1 MKPKV
6 LIRPVVAACLLSYAC
21 VACEDHDRSTGART
35 DAGRA
40 AAGDATVGRDDER
53 DDERARDPAGDRSPQ
68 ARQRRGDPD
77 CARIETRT
85 RSVAGV
91 GGGPMQ
97 MVMVTECVP
106 ARR

>member
-21 VACEDHDRSTGART
+21 VACEDHDRPTGAHADT
-35 DAGRA
+35 GRA
-40 AAGDATVGRDDER
+40 AADATVER
-53 DDERARDPAGDRSPQ
+53 DDERARDPADERSPQ

>member
-1 MKPKV
+1 MKPKM
-6 LIRPVVAACLLSYAC
+6 LIRPVVVACLLSYAC
-21 VACEDHDRSTGART
+21 VACEDYERSTGARA

-40 AAGDATVGRDDER
+40 AAGGATVGRDDDR
-53 DDERARDPAGDRSPQ
+53 VRDPAGDRSPE